1 MKFEEALRLTD
12 NILLESSVARTKSY
26 LENYM
31 CATISAF
38 RPQNKRRT
46 NALNRQKSS
55 ELGKALSEFGY
66 THFIVDGAWVKKDE
80 DDNPILDKNGNQT
93 FGNEIT
99 YFVVNNN
106 GDDVETF
113 KKNLTNLGKK
123 FLQDSVMFYPKGA
136 KLAYWKGTTTRKKAD
151 LKLGENQLL
160 KNQNKEWNPQQYRTT
175 LKGRKNTGY
184 SYELTNTKKQGN
196 SYD

>member
-55 ELGKALSEFGY
+55 ELGKALSELGY

-80 DDNPILDKNGNQT
+80 DGNPILDKNGNQA

-113 KKNLTNLGKK
+113 KKNITNLGKK
-123 FLQDSVMFYPKGA
+123 FLQDLLYFIQKVLNSLIGKEQ
-136 KLAYWKGTTTRKKAD
+136 LQERKRILSLVKISC
-151 LKLGENQLL
+151 LKIKI
-160 KNQNKEWNPQQYRTT
+160 KNGIRSNI
-175 LKGRKNTGY
+175 
-184 SYELTNTKKQGN
+184 ELH
-196 SYD
+196 

>member
-1 MKFEEALRLTD
+1 
-12 NILLESSVARTKSY
+12 
-26 LENYM
+26 M

-55 ELGKALSEFGY
+55 ELGKALSELGY
-66 THFIVDGAWVKKDE
+66 THFIVDGAWIKKDE
-80 DDNPILDKNGNQT
+80 DGNPILDKNGVQT

-123 FLQDSVMFYPKGA
+123 FLQDSVMFIQRELNLLIGKAQLQEKEQSLNLVKISCLKIKA
-136 KLAYWKGTTTRKKAD
+136 KNG
-151 LKLGENQLL
+151 NHS
-160 KNQNKEWNPQQYRTT
+160 NI
-175 LKGRKNTGY
+175 
-184 SYELTNTKKQGN
+184 ELR
-196 SYD
+196 